1 MDQII
6 SNFKKSIKT
15 VLVNIN
21 DQAYELPISYS
32 MSAHKVYEDKIK
44 KCNDKVEAFY
54 TMLFEMIQSN
64 WKIIN
69 DDISFTLEF
78 KDMKAISKGDI
89 EKIIEIIYRESG
101 YFAQLESV
109 LGMKDTSSYEKFYLL
124 HEKEKKDLDKLN
136 KKMKKITDTTFK
148 GNLPKVPNFNN
159 IAMLHNHFGW
169 INEHIETI
177 NRVNEL
183 YNNNVVQMI
192 ERIQIQ
198 NVVNSNRTII
208 EAANMFSQPPLE
220 AMANIKAVTG
230 IFDSDIFATVK
241 NAMINSSRITD
252 VIEHQRILF
261 SETMMD
267 YRIAFEAQDR
277 IREFVEFTNE
287 ISRRITPFLFDLNAI
302 SIAQNHLKAYLKNRT
317 KKLYGLGWCI
327 GNIEHEEVIER
338 LYSDCDKL
346 RDEEISEII
355 TNYFESNNYEVLDKL
370 VSSWEQMNYYQPF
383 KKLSDDAV
391 NFYKMGKYWPGVDAF
406 TIMLEGA
413 IRNFA
418 NERYKVF
425 ETSIWKYITPLKKE
439 SDELMD
445 YLTEY
450 FFVQFKAYY
459 ASFSPDNTEAVPD
472 FNRNKIK
479 HGIITD
485 YDKKE
490 YVLKLI
496 LMVNDI
502 LMIISSLS
510 EMEAA

>member
-1 MDQII
+1 MLRQLNLTMDYQ
-6 SNFKKSIKT
+6 T
-15 VLVNIN
+15 
-21 DQAYELPISYS
+21 YGLPIRYS
-32 MSAHKVYEDKIK
+32 MSSHEVYDLCLKKNHDKA
-44 KCNDKVEAFY
+44 EAFY
-54 TMLFEMIQSN
+54 TMLFEIIKSN

-69 DDISFTLEF
+69 EEIPFTLEL
-78 KDMKAISKGDI
+78 KDMKAISPGNI

-101 YFAQLESV
+101 YFTQLENV
-109 LGMKDTSSYEKFYLL
+109 LGMKDIANIQKFYLL
-124 HEKEKKDLDKLN
+124 YEKEKEELHRLN
-136 KKMKKITDTTFK
+136 EKIKKMTDTTFK
-148 GNLPKVPNFNN
+148 GSLPSVPNFNN

-177 NRVNEL
+177 NRINEL

-198 NVVNSNRTII
+198 NVVNANRTII
-208 EAANMFSQPPLE
+208 EATNMFSKPALE
-220 AMANIKAVTG
+220 AIENIKAATG
-230 IFDSDIFATVK
+230 IFDSDIFVTVK
-241 NAMINSSRITD
+241 NAMINSSRITN

-302 SIAQNHLKAYLKNRT
+302 SIAQNHVKAFLKNRT

-327 GNIEHEEVIER
+327 GNIEDEDIIDS
-338 LYSDCDKL
+338 LYSDCEKL
-346 RDEEISEII
+346 SDEEISEIV
-355 TNYFESNNYEVLDKL
+355 TNYFERNNYEALDKL
-370 VSSWEQMNYYQPF
+370 VSNWEQMSYYQPF

-391 NFYKMGKYWPGVDAF
+391 KFYKMGKYWPGVDAF

-418 NERYKVF
+418 NDRYKVF

-459 ASFSPDNTEAVPD
+459 ASFSPENAKAVPD

-479 HGIITD
+479 HGISTN

-490 YVLKLI
+490 YALKLI

-502 LMIISSLS
+502 LRIISSLS
-510 EMEAA
+510 EIEAA

>member
-6 SNFKKSIKT
+6 SNFKKSTKT

-21 DQAYELPISYS
+21 DQTYELPISYS
-32 MSAHKVYEDKIK
+32 MSAHKVYDDKIK
-44 KCNDKVEAFY
+44 KCNDKAEAFY

-69 DDISFTLEF
+69 DEIPFTLGF
-78 KDMKAISKGDI
+78 KDMKAISEADI

-101 YFAQLESV
+101 YFTQLESA
-109 LGMKDTSSYEKFYLL
+109 LEMEDTSSFQKFYLL
-124 HEKEKKDLDKLN
+124 YKKEKEELHRLN
-136 KKMKKITDTTFK
+136 EKIKKMTDTTFK
-148 GNLPKVPNFNN
+148 GNLPSVPNFSS

-177 NRVNEL
+177 NKINEL
-183 YNNNVVQMI
+183 YNNNVDQMI
-192 ERIQIQ
+192 ERTQIH
-198 NVVNSNRTII
+198 NIVDSNRKII
-208 EAANMFSQPPLE
+208 EAANMFSQPAIE
-220 AMANIKAVTG
+220 AMGNIKAVTG
-230 IFDSDIFATVK
+230 IFDSDFFATVK
-241 NAMINSSRITD
+241 NGMVNSSRITN
-252 VIEHQRILF
+252 VIERQRILF

-277 IREFVEFTNE
+277 IREFAEFTNE
-287 ISRRITPFLFDLNAI
+287 ISRRVTPFLFDLNAI
-302 SIAQNHLKAYLKNRT
+302 SIAQNHLKAYLKNRM
-317 KKLYGLGWCI
+317 KKLYGLGWCV
-327 GNIEHEEVIER
+327 GYIENEDVIDR
-338 LYSDCDKL
+338 LYGECDKL
-346 RDEEISEII
+346 SDEEISEII
-355 TNYFESNNYEVLDKL
+355 TNYFESNNYEALDKL
-370 VSSWEQMNYYQPF
+370 VFSWEQMNYYQPF
-383 KKLSDDAV
+383 KKMSDDAV
-391 NFYKMGKYWPGVDAF
+391 NLYKMGKYWPGVDAF

-413 IRNFA
+413 IRKFA
-418 NERYKVF
+418 NDRYKVF
-425 ETSIWKYITPLKKE
+425 ETSIWKNITPLKKE

-459 ASFSPDNTEAVPD
+459 ASFNPENTEAVPD

-479 HGIITD
+479 HGISTD

-490 YVLKLI
+490 YALKLI

-510 EMEAA
+510 EIEAA

>member
-21 DQAYELPISYS
+21 DQTYEIPISYS
-32 MSAHKVYEDKIK
+32 MSAHKVYDDKIK
-44 KCNDKVEAFY
+44 KCNDKMEAFY

-69 DDISFTLEF
+69 DDIPFTLEF

-101 YFAQLESV
+101 YFTQLESV

-124 HEKEKKDLDKLN
+124 HEKEKKELDKLN

-148 GNLPKVPNFNN
+148 ETLPKVPNFNN
-159 IAMLHNHFGW
+159 IAIRHNHFSW

-192 ERIQIQ
+192 ERFQMQ

-208 EAANMFSQPPLE
+208 EAANMFSQQALE

-241 NAMINSSRITD
+241 NAMINSSRITN

-346 RDEEISEII
+346 SDEEISEII

-370 VSSWEQMNYYQPF
+370 VSSWEQMSYYQPF
-383 KKLSDDAV
+383 LKLSDDAV

-418 NERYKVF
+418 NDRYKVF

-459 ASFSPDNTEAVPD
+459 ASFSPENTEVVPD